1 MCAEAIDAERKSFRL
16 AQPES
21 KPLVSVILATYNEG
35 RHIETTLLSLLSQK
49 CEEIELEML
58 VIDGGSS
65 DDTSERIAP
74 FLADPRVKLLSNPAK
89 SAPAAFNIGLRAA
102 AGEYVC
108 ILGAHASYARD
119 YVETCYREMLSHNV
133 TGCSGRM
140 STVPANNSGSAKL
153 AAWCLGHAFASSPN
167 SVRTHSGGFADTIPY
182 PLFHKTALLELGGYN
197 EQLVRNQDNDMN
209 YRLRAAGHRLYLTER
224 TQATYVAR
232 QGVKSLMKYAFR
244 SGLWNAIT
252 LRINAPCMHL
262 RHFAPLAL
270 VVLSGTLAL
279 AAMFAKLMNFST
291 SVPLSLLM
299 LVLGGH
305 LLFGLI
311 SGVQVSIRDRNF
323 AGMLLPLVIL
333 GFHFSYGIGT
343 LAGFFS
349 SPKLLPTPTTTTIAL
364 PVKSSS

>member
-1 MCAEAIDAERKSFRL
+1 M
-16 AQPES
+16 AQSEI

-35 RHIETTLLSLLSQK
+35 RHIETTLLSLLSQE
-49 CEEIELEML
+49 CEEIKLEVL

-65 DDTSERIAP
+65 DDTGKRIAP

-108 ILGAHASYARD
+108 ILGAHASYACD
-119 YVETCYREMLSHNV
+119 YIETCYREMLAHDV

-140 STVPANNSGSAKL
+140 STVPANNRISAKL

-182 PLFHKTALLELGGYN
+182 PLFRKTALLELGGYN

-209 YRLRAAGHRLYLTER
+209 YRLRAAGHRLYLTAR
-224 TQATYVAR
+224 THATYVAR
-232 QGVKSLMKYAFR
+232 PDIENLLKYAYR

-252 LRINAPCMHL
+252 LRINSACMHL

-270 VVLSGTLAL
+270 VLLSGTLAL
-279 AAMFAKLMNFST
+279 AALFTTLMNFST
-291 SVPLSLLM
+291 SIPLSLLM
-299 LVLGGH
+299 LILGGH
-305 LLFGLI
+305 LLVGLI
-311 SGVQVSIRDRNF
+311 FGVEVSIRERSF

-333 GFHFSYGIGT
+333 GFHFSYGTGT

-349 SPKLLPTPTTTTIAL
+349 SPDMLPTPTTSTVAI